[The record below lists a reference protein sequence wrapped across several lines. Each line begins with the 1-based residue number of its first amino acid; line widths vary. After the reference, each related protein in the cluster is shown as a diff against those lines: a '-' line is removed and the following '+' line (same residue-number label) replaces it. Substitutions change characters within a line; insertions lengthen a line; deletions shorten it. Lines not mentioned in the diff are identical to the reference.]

1 MTSTQFLSAL
11 AIGGSLFVSTATAI
25 AAVDQPAG
33 PPLIPDGEA
42 LLDDPA
48 LLSGC
53 LLLANELGEK
63 LRSTPKTA
71 GYFEWQLGTPMVT
84 QNEDWGVVC
93 RIDFTMTGEDFSPRI
108 NRLIMYK
115 TGSRDDAMI
124 AIGQEIAPLHSPLS
138 PSDAYSP

>member
-1 MTSTQFLSAL
+1 MISRQFLSTL
-11 AIGGSLFVSTATAI
+11 VLCGSLFASAAT

-48 LLSGC
+48 LVSGC
-53 LLLANELGEK
+53 LLLADELGEK

-71 GYFEWQLGTPMVT
+71 GYFDWQLGVPVVT
-84 QNEDWGVVC
+84 RNDDWGVIC
-93 RIDFTMTGEDFSPRI
+93 RIDFTMAGEDFSPRI
-108 NRLIMYK
+108 NRLVMYK

-124 AIGQEIAPLHSPLS
+124 AIGQEIAPLSTPA
-138 PSDAYSP
+138 P